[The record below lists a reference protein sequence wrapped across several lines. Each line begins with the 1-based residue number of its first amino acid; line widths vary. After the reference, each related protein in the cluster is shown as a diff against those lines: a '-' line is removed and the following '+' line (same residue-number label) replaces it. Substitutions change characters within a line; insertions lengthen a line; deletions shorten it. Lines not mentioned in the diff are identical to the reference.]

1 MWAFILA
8 GVNTLL
14 GFVFRSLVV
23 KFVVFFALWFIT
35 TEFVGVLQ
43 QVGIL
48 PTAASLNA
56 SLSGLSATTWYFL
69 DLFAVSQ
76 GLPIIISGMVSRFII
91 RRLPVI
97 G

>member
-14 GFVFRSLVV
+14 SFVFRSVIV
-23 KFVVFFALWFIT
+23 KFVVFFGLWFIT
-35 TEFVGVLQ
+35 TEFVTVLQ

-56 SLSGLSATTWYFL
+56 SLSGISPTTWYFL

-76 GLPIIISGMVSRFII
+76 GLPIIISALVSRFII

>member
-1 MWAFILA
+1 MWGFILA

-14 GFVFRSLVV
+14 GFVFRSVVV

-48 PTAASLNA
+48 PTVAGLNA
-56 SLSGLSATTWYFL
+56 SLSGISATTWYFL

-76 GLPIIISGMVSRFII
+76 GLPMIISALVSRFII